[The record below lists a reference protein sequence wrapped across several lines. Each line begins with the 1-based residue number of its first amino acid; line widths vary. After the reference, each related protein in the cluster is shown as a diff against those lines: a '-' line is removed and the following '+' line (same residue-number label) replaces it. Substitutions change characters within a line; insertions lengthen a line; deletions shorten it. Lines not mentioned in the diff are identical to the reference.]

1 MVIKGPKEAF
11 TENISTNISLIRKRI
26 KNQNLIVESNNTSK
40 RSNNEVYILYI
51 HDLANKEMLLKIKKK
66 LDSMDIDSIQNLS
79 LLEQEIEDRPKSM
92 FPL

>member
-1 MVIKGPKEAF
+1 M
-11 TENISTNISLIRKRI
+11 
-26 KNQNLIVESNNTSK
+26 
-40 RSNNEVYILYI
+40 YILYI

-92 FPL
+92 FPSKLYTGFMLTMIWFTILFLTVMRFS